1 MIILDL
7 TPNTLSPRVKMYSNR
22 KIDLAGKALSLSSFD
37 SDDHEL
43 DCDIIFDDYRKA
55 HLEPLTNTT
64 MQLQL
69 WLSQFG
75 RQYYIALRLKRKPQI
90 LRKMRRFST
99 RLTQLQDIGGN
110 RIIVDNNEDL
120 EDLRRFISEKLT
132 KSKDISIHRETDY
145 RVYGRDD
152 TGYRALHLILNANKI
167 KIELQLRSRAQHY
180 WAECIERTS
189 VIYGHLL
196 KEKEGDGRVINY
208 FKLLSNVF
216 YEIESKREPSPQI
229 KMELDD
235 RRKLAEKLIEQEGKG
250 VVLHSHVNDDV
261 LHTLAAIESKSSNV
275 INNWIL
281 IFDWNSGHFVSW
293 ESIPRDTDEAY
304 KAYSINESK
313 YDEKT
318 GFEVVLVGSSNVA
331 MIRKTHSHYFGI
343 DGYDSILENLDQ
355 SVLGFDS
362 RKRIDAGCRR
372 ILNTLKR
379 KNYWGKRGLSTQ
391 VLKNHFCV
399 SVFGFDQS
407 LETLIEMG
415 LVLAKNKSGPLSLNK
430 QKQDEIDSYL

>member
-1 MIILDL
+1 
-7 TPNTLSPRVKMYSNR
+7 MYSNR
-22 KIDLAGKALSLSSFD
+22 QIDQAGKALSLKSFE

-43 DCDIIFDDYRKA
+43 NCEIIFDDYRKS

-69 WLSQFG
+69 WLSQFDH
-75 RQYYIALRLKRKPQI
+75 QYYIAQRLKRKPQI

-110 RIIVDNNEDL
+110 RIIVNSNE
-120 EDLRRFISEKLT
+120 EVEELRRFIKDKLT
-132 KSKDISIHRETDY
+132 KNKEITIHRETDY
-145 RVYGRDD
+145 RVFGRDD
-152 TGYRALHLILNANKI
+152 TGYRALHIILNSNGS

-189 VIYGHLL
+189 VIYGYLL
-196 KEKEGDGRVINY
+196 KESEGDQKVIDY
-208 FKLLSNVF
+208 FKLLSNIF
-216 YEIESKREPSPQI
+216 YEIESKREPSPQS

-235 RRKLAEKLIEQEGKG
+235 RRRLAETIIENSGKG
-250 VVLHSHVNDDV
+250 NVLHSHVNDDV
-261 LHTLAAIESKSSNV
+261 LHTLTAIELKSKYA

-281 IFDWNSGHFVSW
+281 IFDWNSGYFVNW
-293 ESIPRDTDEAY
+293 ESIPRDTEKAY
-304 KAYSINESK
+304 KAYIDNENK
-313 YDEKT
+313 YDEKS
-318 GFEVVLVGSSNVA
+318 GFEVVLVGSSNVS

-355 SVLGFDS
+355 SLLGFDT

-379 KNYWGKRGLSTQ
+379 KSYWGKKGVTVQ
-391 VLKNHFCV
+391 VLKNHFCIAM
-399 SVFGFDQS
+399 FGFNES
-407 LETLIEMG
+407 LQTLIDMG
-415 LVLAKNKSGPLSLNK
+415 LVLSNGNNGPVSLNL
-430 QKQDEIDSYL
+430 QKRDEISSYL

>member
-1 MIILDL
+1 
-7 TPNTLSPRVKMYSNR
+7 MYSNR

-43 DCDIIFDDYRKA
+43 DCEIIFDDYRKS
-55 HLEPLTNTT
+55 HLEPLTRTT
-64 MQLQL
+64 MLLQS
-69 WLSQFG
+69 WLSQFD
-75 RQYYIALRLKRKPQI
+75 RQYYIAQRLKRKPQI

-110 RIIVDNNEDL
+110 RIIVNSNEDL
-120 EDLRRFISEKLT
+120 EDLRRFIKEKLT
-132 KSKDISIHRETDY
+132 NSTNVSIHRETDY
-145 RVYGRDD
+145 RVLGRDD
-152 TGYRALHLILNANKI
+152 TGYRALHTVLKANGI

-189 VIYGHLL
+189 VVYGHLL
-196 KEKEGDGRVINY
+196 KEKEGDQRVINY

-229 KMELDD
+229 KMELDE
-235 RRKLAEKLIEQEGKG
+235 RRKLAEYLIEKEGKG
-250 VVLHSHVNDDV
+250 KVLHSHVNDDV
-261 LHTLAAIESKSSNV
+261 LHTLTTIELRNSSNT

-293 ESIPRDTDEAY
+293 EAIPRDTDRAY
-304 KAYSINESK
+304 QAYSYNENR

-318 GFEVVLVGSSNVA
+318 GFEVVLVGSSSVA

-362 RKRIDAGCRR
+362 RKKIDAGCRR

-379 KNYWGKRGLSTQ
+379 KNYWGKRGISTQ

-407 LETLIEMG
+407 LEALIEMG
-415 LVLAKNKSGPLSLNK
+415 LVLTKNKNGPLSLNLYK
-430 QKQDEIDSYL
+430 REEINSYL